1 MFGSSATFHEQ
12 LIKKI
17 IILCMHVSWR
27 KCIRFH
33 PPVFPAVIAEGEI
46 FPVKATG
53 AQFVQ
58 EKMGLRS
65 NKAETSNFINQGVV
79 LL

>member
-1 MFGSSATFHEQ
+1 
-12 LIKKI
+12 
-17 IILCMHVSWR
+17 MHVSWR

-79 LL
+79 LLWKTVWQRNTVAAGLSIILLH